1 MFCYTLHY
9 ISQSA
14 ETNNSH
20 LLNQRNLIFCVPELK
35 CRVDI
40 ICSCYLCEKLQIEA
54 QSMYYINKIKVSMD
68 QAEIN
73 SFVTSF
79 AQAMQLEQSQ

>member
-1 MFCYTLHY
+1 
-9 ISQSA
+9 
-14 ETNNSH
+14 
-20 LLNQRNLIFCVPELK
+20 
-35 CRVDI
+35 
-40 ICSCYLCEKLQIEA
+40 
-54 QSMYYINKIKVSMD
+54 MYYINKIKVSMD